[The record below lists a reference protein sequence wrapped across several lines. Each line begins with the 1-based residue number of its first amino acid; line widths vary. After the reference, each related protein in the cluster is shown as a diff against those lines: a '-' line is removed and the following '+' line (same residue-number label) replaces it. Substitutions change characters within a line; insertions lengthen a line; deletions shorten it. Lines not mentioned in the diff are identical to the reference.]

1 MSHSTENEEEFAKTV
16 VDGSPAPNFKL
27 QSDDGKTYSLLDF
40 KGKKQV
46 VLYFYPKDDTPG
58 CTKEACS
65 FRDSLSSLNEA
76 GVQVLGISNDDLK
89 SHVMFRS
96 KYSLNFPFLS
106 DTDGKVSREYGV
118 YKLWDYDG
126 KKIWAINR
134 STFIIDK
141 SGKITKAIRG
151 VKVDGHIDEVR
162 KYL

>member
-96 KYSLNFPFLS
+96 KYSLNFPLLS
-106 DTDGKVSREYGV
+106 DTDGKVSMEYGV

-126 KKIWAINR
+126 KK
-134 STFIIDK
+134 
-141 SGKITKAIRG
+141 SGRLIGR
-151 VKVDGHIDEVR
+151 
-162 KYL
+162 LSS